1 MLNTALISNDGPLGD
16 IWLAANY
23 DKKLTKHQLL
33 NTNIVESAKYI
44 TNRTHH
50 IGNQT
55 EDSNISTDM
64 DAITLRLSGQLLLG
78 VTKIYSRKTKYLLD
92 DINDVLYKLR
102 AVFRMSS
109 GVQLGPDG
117 GVSTK
122 VNLPP
127 QQTTI
132 ADLNTITLKDQ
143 VTGFDLLW
151 QENLQ
156 LEEEP
161 INPMDTVFNNDNDSL
176 RLDTSVGSIEYGR
189 LEDRHGGDDIADDE
203 DINLDFDLNL
213 DDDGQSFAGSI
224 ELGRNASN
232 AGDEIHNSVLEGHH
246 HKSNN
251 IFELDLGQPLQNIDD
266 FDIDFDDGYMS
277 SSSIAHNEQPPVEN
291 QSEAT
296 QSRARQRQRQRRTR
310 ITDDGQM
317 VVVNKKLVVDSSD
330 HLQLSLDTLR
340 ENQHN
345 ALTHTVQPNSTKMSN
360 NDKLL
365 LIQQMSLPAASKKRK
380 LWDFSTDF
388 HFRIPLAKDDSDDE
402 GEHENS
408 TDDSDDS
415 IDNSLD
421 DISMSDNESEKG
433 KTTKSRKVD
442 DDDKEEEE
450 DDDDEEEESVDESF
464 CSDGVENVAKSTK
477 QAADELQDLFRLD
490 ATVTFEDFVKS
501 DTTAV
506 RPLGLKNKEYVNH
519 KREASRCFFELLV
532 LATNDCI
539 NLHQESSNLNIQ
551 RDLHITSRDSLFSF
565 V

>member
-1 MLNTALISNDGPLGD
+1 MLNTSLISNDGPLGD

-33 NTNIVESAKYI
+33 NTDIVESAKYI
-44 TNRTHH
+44 SNRTSASHDPDSP
-50 IGNQT
+50 T
-55 EDSNISTDM
+55 EM

-117 GVSTK
+117 LSAK

-127 QQTTI
+127 QHTTI
-132 ADLNTITLKDQ
+132 SDLNTITLKDQ

-161 INPMDTVFNNDNDSL
+161 INPLDTVFNNENDAS
-176 RLDTSVGSIEYGR
+176 RFDTSVGSIEYGR
-189 LEDRHGGDDIADDE
+189 LENVEDNAADKDE

-213 DDDGQSFAGSI
+213 DDGRESFAGSI
-224 ELGRNASN
+224 ELGRNVSN
-232 AGDEIHNSVLEGHH
+232 VGDDEHNSILGDL

-266 FDIDFDDGYMS
+266 FDFEFDDGYVS
-277 SSSIAHNEQPPVEN
+277 SSSLANNEVSPVEN
-291 QSEAT
+291 QQTSI
-296 QSRARQRQRQRRTR
+296 QPRARSRPRQKRTR
-310 ITDDGQM
+310 ITDDGEM
-317 VVVNKKLVVDSSD
+317 VVVNKKLVVDSED
-330 HLQLSLDTLR
+330 NLQISLDSLRDNQQNTLIHV
-340 ENQHN
+340 NSKQ
-345 ALTHTVQPNSTKMSN
+345 LTGSKMSN
-360 NDKLL
+360 SDKLL
-365 LIQQMSLPAASKKRK
+365 LIQELSLPVASKKRK
-380 LWDFSTDF
+380 LWDFSSDL
-388 HFRIPLAKDDSDDE
+388 HFRIPVEQDDSDDE
-402 GEHENS
+402 GGNNSS

-415 IDNSLD
+415 IDNSMD
-421 DISMSDNESEKG
+421 DITMSDSESEKE
-433 KTTKSRKVD
+433 TPSKSRKVD
-442 DDDKEEEE
+442 GEDDNEDDNEEEE
-450 DDDDEEEESVDESF
+450 DSADESF
-464 CSDGVENVAKSTK
+464 GENGVENVAKSTK

-490 ATVTFEDFVKS
+490 ASVSFKDFVEADS
-501 DTTAV
+501 TAI
-506 RPLGLKNKEYVNH
+506 RPLGLKNKKYVNS
-519 KREASRCFFELLV
+519 KREASRCFFEVLV

-539 NLHQESSNLNIQ
+539 NLHQESS
-551 RDLHITSRDSLFSF
+551 DLSVPTSISITSRDNLFNY

>member
-1 MLNTALISNDGPLGD
+1 MLSTSLISNNGPLGD

-33 NTNIVESAKYI
+33 NTDIVESAKYI
-44 TNRTHH
+44 SNRTRWHD
-50 IGNQT
+50 NL
-55 EDSNISTDM
+55 TDDFGSPTNM

-117 GVSTK
+117 ISAK

-156 LEEEP
+156 LEEKP
-161 INPMDTVFNNDNDSL
+161 INRMDTIFNNDNDNDGVIDNL
-176 RLDTSVGSIEYGR
+176 RFDTSTGSIEYGR
-189 LEDRHGGDDIADDE
+189 FENMNGAGVDEDE

-213 DDDGQSFAGSI
+213 DDRGDSFAGSI

-232 AGDEIHNSVLEGHH
+232 VEDDTHTSVLGDL

-266 FDIDFDDGYMS
+266 FEVDFDAGYIS
-277 SSSIAHNEQPPVEN
+277 SSSIVNNEEPPAEPRQVLL
-291 QSEAT
+291 QT
-296 QSRARQRQRQRRTR
+296 RAKQRQRRTR
-310 ITDDGQM
+310 ITDDGEM
-317 VVVNKKLVVDSSD
+317 VVVNKKLVVDSED
-330 HLQLSLDTLR
+330 HLQISLDTLR
-340 ENQHN
+340 DYQQT
-345 ALTHTVQPNSTKMSN
+345 ALTQKDSGQLSSTRMSN

-365 LIQQMSLPAASKKRK
+365 IIQQMSLPVASKKRK
-380 LWDFSTDF
+380 LWDFSADL
-388 HFRIPLAKDDSDDE
+388 HFRIPLEKDDSEDE
-402 GEHENS
+402 GEHS
-408 TDDSDDS
+408 SSDDDSDNS
-415 IDNSLD
+415 IDNSMD
-421 DISMSDNESEKG
+421 DISMSDSESEKEISS
-433 KTTKSRKVD
+433 KLRKVN
-442 DDDKEEEE
+442 EEEE
-450 DDDDEEEESVDESF
+450 DNDGEESIDETF
-464 CSDGVENVAKSTK
+464 GAERVENVAKSTK

-490 ATVTFEDFVKS
+490 TSVKFEDFVEA
-501 DTTAV
+501 DTIAD
-506 RPLGLKNKEYVNH
+506 RPLGLKNKKYVNS

-539 NLHQESSNLNIQ
+539 NLHQETSDLNIP
-551 RDLHITSRDSLFSF
+551 RTIKITSRDSLFSY

>member
-1 MLNTALISNDGPLGD
+1 MLSTSLISNNGPLGD

-33 NTNIVESAKYI
+33 NTNIVKSAKYI
-44 TNRTHH
+44 SNRTRRHD
-50 IGNQT
+50 NL
-55 EDSNISTDM
+55 TDDASSPTNM

-117 GVSTK
+117 ISAK

-132 ADLNTITLKDQ
+132 ADLDTITLKDQ

-156 LEEEP
+156 LEEKP
-161 INPMDTVFNNDNDSL
+161 INRMDTIFNNDNDNL
-176 RLDTSVGSIEYGR
+176 RFDTSTGSIEYGR
-189 LEDRHGGDDIADDE
+189 FENMNGTGVDEDE

-213 DDDGQSFAGSI
+213 DDRGDSFAGSI

-232 AGDEIHNSVLEGHH
+232 VGDDTHTSVLGDL

-266 FDIDFDDGYMS
+266 FDVDFDAGYIS
-277 SSSIAHNEQPPVEN
+277 SSSIVNNEEPPAEL
-291 QSEAT
+291 QQALLQT
-296 QSRARQRQRQRRTR
+296 RANQRQRRTR
-310 ITDDGQM
+310 ITDDGEM
-317 VVVNKKLVVDSSD
+317 VVVNKKLVVDSED
-330 HLQLSLDTLR
+330 HLQISLDTLR
-340 ENQHN
+340 DYQQT
-345 ALTHTVQPNSTKMSN
+345 ALTQKDSGQLSSTRMSN

-365 LIQQMSLPAASKKRK
+365 LIQQMSLPVASKKRK
-380 LWDFSTDF
+380 LWDFSADL
-388 HFRIPLAKDDSDDE
+388 HFRIPLEKDDSEDE
-402 GEHENS
+402 GEHSNS
-408 TDDSDDS
+408 GDDSDNS
-415 IDNSLD
+415 IDNSMD
-421 DISMSDNESEKG
+421 DISMSDSESEKEISS
-433 KTTKSRKVD
+433 KSRKVS
-442 DDDKEEEE
+442 EEEE
-450 DDDDEEEESVDESF
+450 DNDEEESVDESF
-464 CSDGVENVAKSTK
+464 GADGVENVAKSTK

-490 ATVTFEDFVKS
+490 TSVKFEDFVEA
-501 DTTAV
+501 DTIAD
-506 RPLGLKNKEYVNH
+506 RPLGLKNKKYVNS

-539 NLHQESSNLNIQ
+539 NLHQETSDLNIP
-551 RDLHITSRDSLFSF
+551 RTIKITSRDSLFSY

>member
-1 MLNTALISNDGPLGD
+1 MLSTSLISNNGPLGD

-33 NTNIVESAKYI
+33 NTNIVKSAKYI
-44 TNRTHH
+44 SNRTRRHD
-50 IGNQT
+50 NL
-55 EDSNISTDM
+55 TDDASSPTNM

-117 GVSTK
+117 ISAK

-132 ADLNTITLKDQ
+132 ADLDTITLKDQ

-156 LEEEP
+156 LEEKP
-161 INPMDTVFNNDNDSL
+161 INRMDTIFNNDNDNS
-176 RLDTSVGSIEYGR
+176 RFDTSTGSIEYGR
-189 LEDRHGGDDIADDE
+189 FENMNGTGVDEDE

-213 DDDGQSFAGSI
+213 DDGGDSFAGSI

-232 AGDEIHNSVLEGHH
+232 VGDDTHTSVLGDL

-266 FDIDFDDGYMS
+266 FDVDFDAGYIS
-277 SSSIAHNEQPPVEN
+277 SSSIVNNEEPPAEL
-291 QSEAT
+291 QQALLQT
-296 QSRARQRQRQRRTR
+296 RANQRQRRTR
-310 ITDDGQM
+310 ITDDGEM
-317 VVVNKKLVVDSSD
+317 VVVNKKLVVDSED
-330 HLQLSLDTLR
+330 HLQISLDTLR
-340 ENQHN
+340 DYQQT
-345 ALTHTVQPNSTKMSN
+345 ALTQKDSGQLSSTRMSN

-365 LIQQMSLPAASKKRK
+365 LIQQMSLPVASKKRK
-380 LWDFSTDF
+380 LWDFSADL
-388 HFRIPLAKDDSDDE
+388 HFRIPSEKDDSEDE
-402 GEHENS
+402 GEHSNS
-408 TDDSDDS
+408 GDDSDNS
-415 IDNSLD
+415 IDNSMD
-421 DISMSDNESEKG
+421 DISMSDSESEKEISS
-433 KTTKSRKVD
+433 KSRKVS
-442 DDDKEEEE
+442 EEEE
-450 DDDDEEEESVDESF
+450 DNDEEESVDESF
-464 CSDGVENVAKSTK
+464 GADGVENVAKSTK

-490 ATVTFEDFVKS
+490 TSVKFEDFVEA
-501 DTTAV
+501 DTIAD
-506 RPLGLKNKEYVNH
+506 RPLGLKNKKYVNS

-539 NLHQESSNLNIQ
+539 NLHQETSDLNIP
-551 RDLHITSRDSLFSF
+551 RTIKITSRDSLFSY